1 MAHFRKI
8 KAGLVNADINQ
19 HIGEVGNIFF
29 DIVTG
34 EFRLSDGHTPGGI
47 PLSGGTGGG
56 GDTFKTF
63 KVDGQ
68 LDLTASGADTLRF
81 VAGTG
86 INLYTSPSSSP
97 KSITIESTGFGNID
111 GGYPFSNYGG
121 IENIDAG
128 GI

>member
-1 MAHFRKI
+1 MAFFRKI

-29 DIVTG
+29 DIVSG
-34 EFRLSDGHTPGGI
+34 EFRLSDGVTPGGI
-47 PLSGGTGGG
+47 PLSGGSGS
-56 GDTFKTF
+56 GDTFKTIA
-63 KVDGQ
+63 VDGQ
-68 LDLTASGADTLRF
+68 LNLTAVGSDTLHLI
-81 VAGTG
+81 AGTG
-86 INLYTSPSSSP
+86 INLYTDPSASPQ
-97 KSITIESTGFGNID
+97 SITIESTGFGNID